1 VNKPD
6 RGWKRRCRR
15 HAPATDA
22 ALDFVGA
29 HRSDA
34 QVYAGGCEQL
44 STPEPLGPLRDIERD
59 SRGRFSVSGN
69 SQLATFEALLRLLTS
84 ARDPGLLLIEDLH
97 WADDPTLD
105 LFRYLGRRIRT
116 ARLLVIA
123 TFRSDEAPSHSRL
136 AALWTDMP
144 RRLTGEHGV
153 TVLNSVALNQV
164 IVTFGSGTLEERNEL
179 TRATVAQLQADNIC
193 LAGGA
198 QWRGHFVRRL
208 SLIAAPLVEAD
219 VDRLAAAILAA
230 WRRVC
235 SAARQRQLAR
245 S

>member
-1 VNKPD
+1 VSLEGEAGIGK
-6 RGWKRRCRR
+6 
-15 HAPATDA
+15 TSA

-44 STPEPLGPLRDIERD
+44 STPEPL
-59 SRGRFSVSGN
+59 
-69 SQLATFEALLRLLTS
+69 
-84 ARDPGLLLIEDLH
+84 
-97 WADDPTLD
+97 
-105 LFRYLGRRIRT
+105 
-116 ARLLVIA
+116 
-123 TFRSDEAPSHSRL
+123 
-136 AALWTDMP
+136 
-144 RRLTGEHGV
+144 
-153 TVLNSVALNQV
+153 
-164 IVTFGSGTLEERNEL
+164 
-179 TRATVAQLQADNIC
+179 QADNIC

-198 QWRGHFVRRL
+198 QWRGHFVLRL

-235 SAARQRQLAR
+235 SAARQRQLAP